1 MELRNLKKII
11 TEKATSIAGCVA
23 AAAEI
28 DKYAESGKI
37 SRKKIAVLS
46 NFTLNGI
53 AEALKTNAF
62 LNNIFIDVYLGNYG
76 QWQQELMSNNLYDFA
91 PEIIFVILDRFGID
105 SDIYNSYHLM
115 PEEEIESYFKNYLA
129 EIYKLVDAAKEKTKA
144 KIVVSNIVD
153 FWSNIL
159 GIAEGRAKNSL
170 RRYIKRANLSLEQKY
185 ANDHQ
190 VLVFDFDGWLGY
202 RGKEQNMYA
211 KFFFLADMRLNPE
224 IMPAL
229 AKELC
234 AYLIAVFGK
243 TKKCLVLDLD
253 NTLWGGI
260 IGEDGLSG
268 ISLAPHGAGQEFYLF
283 QKTIL
288 AFHRRGI
295 ILAINSK
302 NNWEDAM
309 EVFEKH
315 PHMILKREHFAAM
328 RINWQDKIANF
339 RELAE
344 EINIGLDSMVFAD
357 DDPAN
362 RAMVNEFLPEVDIL
376 DMPGDTALY
385 FKALLDYKGFSILE
399 FTEEDKK
406 RGEMYFAESQRR
418 EIKSQATDLDSFLR
432 GLDLAINIEPIS
444 ELTLPRAAQL
454 TQKTNQFNLT
464 TCRYQVEDIKNF
476 ISNGYKIWTLSAK
489 DRFGNYG
496 ITGLLIARKE
506 KENWAIGTFLLSCR
520 ILGKRIEEQFL
531 NFALNELKSAGVK
544 KVLAEYIATKKNGQV
559 KDFYG
564 KMGFKKISSE
574 ENKDVWQVDL
584 SNFEFKPLDF
594 IAINQS

>member
-243 TKKCLVLDLD
+243 SKKCLVLDLD

-315 PHMILKREHFAAM
+315 PHMILKR
-328 RINWQDKIANF
+328 
-339 RELAE
+339 
-344 EINIGLDSMVFAD
+344 
-357 DDPAN
+357 
-362 RAMVNEFLPEVDIL
+362 
-376 DMPGDTALY
+376 
-385 FKALLDYKGFSILE
+385 
-399 FTEEDKK
+399 
-406 RGEMYFAESQRR
+406 
-418 EIKSQATDLDSFLR
+418 
-432 GLDLAINIEPIS
+432 
-444 ELTLPRAAQL
+444 
-454 TQKTNQFNLT
+454 
-464 TCRYQVEDIKNF
+464 
-476 ISNGYKIWTLSAK
+476 
-489 DRFGNYG
+489 
-496 ITGLLIARKE
+496 
-506 KENWAIGTFLLSCR
+506 
-520 ILGKRIEEQFL
+520 
-531 NFALNELKSAGVK
+531 
-544 KVLAEYIATKKNGQV
+544 
-559 KDFYG
+559 
-564 KMGFKKISSE
+564 
-574 ENKDVWQVDL
+574 
-584 SNFEFKPLDF
+584 
-594 IAINQS
+594 

>member
-376 DMPGDTALY
+376 DVPGDTALY

-406 RGEMYFAESQRR
+406 RGEMYFAEIQRR
-418 EIKSQATDLDSFLR
+418 EMKSQATDLDSFLR
-432 GLDLAINIEPIS
+432 GLDLAISIEPIS

-496 ITGLLIARKE
+496 MTGLLIARKG
-506 KENWAIGTFLLSCR
+506 KENWAIDTFLLSCR
-520 ILGKRIEEQFL
+520 ILGKKIEEQFL
-531 NFALNELKSAGVK
+531 NYALNELKSTGVK
-544 KVLAEYIATKKNGQV
+544 KVLGEYIATKKNGQV

-564 KMGFKKISSE
+564 RTGFKKINSE

-594 IAINQS
+594 IAINQN

>member
-1 MELRNLKKII
+1 MELKNLKKII
-11 TEKATSIAGCVA
+11 REKSTSIAGCVG

-37 SRKKIAVLS
+37 NRKKVAVLS

-53 AEALKTNAF
+53 DEALKANVF
-62 LNNIFIDVYLGNYG
+62 LNNIFIDVYSGNYG
-76 QWQQELMSNNLYDFA
+76 QWQQELMGNNLYDFG
-91 PEIIFVILDRFGID
+91 PEIIFLILDRFGID

-115 PEEEIESYFKNYLA
+115 PEEEIESHFKNYLA
-129 EIYKLVDAAKEKTKA
+129 EIYKLVDVAKEKTKA
-144 KIVVSNIVD
+144 KIVVSNIAD
-153 FWSNIL
+153 FWGNIL
-159 GIAEGRAKNSL
+159 GVAEGKAKNSL

-190 VLVFDFDGWLGY
+190 VMVFDFDGWLGY
-202 RGKEQNMYA
+202 GGKEQNMYA

-243 TKKCLVLDLD
+243 SKKCLVLDLD

-376 DMPGDTALY
+376 DVPGDTALY

-406 RGEMYFAESQRR
+406 RGEMYFAEIQRR
-418 EIKSQATDLDSFLR
+418 EMKSQATDLDSFLR

>member
-1 MELRNLKKII
+1 
-11 TEKATSIAGCVA
+11 
-23 AAAEI
+23 
-28 DKYAESGKI
+28 
-37 SRKKIAVLS
+37 
-46 NFTLNGI
+46 
-53 AEALKTNAF
+53 
-62 LNNIFIDVYLGNYG
+62 
-76 QWQQELMSNNLYDFA
+76 
-91 PEIIFVILDRFGID
+91 
-105 SDIYNSYHLM
+105 
-115 PEEEIESYFKNYLA
+115 
-129 EIYKLVDAAKEKTKA
+129 
-144 KIVVSNIVD
+144 
-153 FWSNIL
+153 
-159 GIAEGRAKNSL
+159 
-170 RRYIKRANLSLEQKY
+170 
-185 ANDHQ
+185 
-190 VLVFDFDGWLGY
+190 
-202 RGKEQNMYA
+202 MYA

-432 GLDLAINIEPIS
+432 GLDLAISIEPIS

-496 ITGLLIARKE
+496 MTGLLIARKE
-506 KENWAIGTFLLSCR
+506 KENWAIDTFLLSCR
-520 ILGKRIEEQFL
+520 ILGKKIEEQFL
-531 NFALNELKSAGVK
+531 NYALNELKSIGAK
-544 KVLAEYIATKKNGQV
+544 KVLAKYIATKKNGQA

-564 KMGFKKISSE
+564 RMGFKKISSE

-584 SNFEFKPLDF
+584 NNFEFKPLDF
-594 IAINQS
+594 IAINQN

>member
-376 DMPGDTALY
+376 DVPGDTALY

-432 GLDLAINIEPIS
+432 GLDLAISIEPIS

-496 ITGLLIARKE
+496 MTGLLIARKE

>member
-432 GLDLAINIEPIS
+432 GLDLAISIEPIS

-496 ITGLLIARKE
+496 MTGLLIARKE
-506 KENWAIGTFLLSCR
+506 KENWAIDTFLLSCR
-520 ILGKRIEEQFL
+520 ILGKKIEEQFL
-531 NFALNELKSAGVK
+531 NYALNELKSIGAK
-544 KVLAEYIATKKNGQV
+544 KVLAKYIATKKNGQA

-564 KMGFKKISSE
+564 RMGFKKISSE

-584 SNFEFKPLDF
+584 NNFEFKPLDF
-594 IAINQS
+594 IAINQN